1 MRKNI
6 QTENDKT
13 KILIWVLSLNN
24 YVIPVTF
31 FSKKIKQYLY
41 FIALRSTFMNR
52 ICHVNDIWQSRMSDA
67 LVEGKEVLSLFSTS
81 DTCRQMPSWYP
92 GVLDLVLRGG

>member
-1 MRKNI
+1 
-6 QTENDKT
+6 
-13 KILIWVLSLNN
+13 
-24 YVIPVTF
+24 
-31 FSKKIKQYLY
+31 
-41 FIALRSTFMNR
+41 
-52 ICHVNDIWQSRMSDA
+52 MSDA